1 MHADSKATFIHD
13 YKTIASKLGID
24 QTAAADGNALLRSV
38 RNGIEAC
45 PSWALILDNADNL
58 ELFGVGSSSNEAS
71 NSLYEYVPNGPTGT
85 VLWTSRDARIAGTLV
100 GSRRGIEVTSM
111 GCDEAL
117 RLLEAVRDKE
127 AAEELEE
134 VETLLRELE
143 WFPLA
148 ISQAGAYMK
157 GMQMTASKYLSL
169 LRESK
174 RRWDILKVTEFDRHR
189 RPEMPNSVLDT
200 WTVSMERIQS
210 ENRMAYQV
218 LHIIAYLDN
227 QNLPRELLIKIS
239 QCSNED
245 TTRQLEELEVM
256 SAIRRLQEFSF
267 LKMRHIEDGDPSY
280 EMHKLVQEAARYRT
294 TMRSLQEAPIQ
305 ETLLQKEASDEVYY
319 TRLALQALSELFPA
333 SKPESWGR
341 CERYLAHVIGIGNW
355 AEASK
360 REVDTSELLKKA
372 SGYLYDRGRWREKEL
387 VDLRTLELRRKALG
401 EQHPQ
406 TLDSIVSLA
415 EAHHYQGQHEKAKAC
430 YKDAIELRRQ
440 TLGEKHP
447 DTIRAMAWLGNVY
460 QSHGQFKEAEDLY
473 KITLAL
479 QEEVLGEKHFDTIHS
494 LASTAAVY
502 HCQGYYAKAKPIK
515 MKSLALHLD
524 ILGEKHPLTLWAIGS
539 LAATCQ
545 RLGQHE
551 EAKDLYQQ
559 TLDFRRETLGENH
572 PDTLRSITQLG
583 AIYQDLGK
591 YKLAEDL
598 AREALELEQK
608 MLGETHPYT
617 LQSKHILAV
626 ALRSRGHWKD
636 ALALMQDCVD
646 GRCTVLG
653 EDHPFTQDSRRVL
666 EKWESSSGGLEAIG
680 QLLGIM
686 KERVWSK
693 LPDGGLR
700 RIRKFLRV
708 MKEMLWGR

>member
-45 PSWALILDNADNL
+45 PSWVLILDNVDNL
-58 ELFGVGSSSNEAS
+58 ELFGIGLSGDEAS
-71 NSLYEYVPNGPTGT
+71 NSLYEYVPNGSAGT
-85 VLWTSRDARIAGTLV
+85 VLWTSRDAHIAGTLV
-100 GSRRGIEVTSM
+100 GAKRGIEVTSM
-111 GCDEAL
+111 ERGEAIE
-117 RLLEAVRDKE
+117 LLEAMRDKK
-127 AAEELEE
+127 AAEELED
-134 VETLLRELE
+134 VKTLLEELE

-174 RRWDILKVTEFDRHR
+174 QRWNILKKTEFDQHR

-227 QNLPRELLIKIS
+227 QNLPYELLIKIS

-245 TTRQLEELEVM
+245 ANKQPEELEVL

-267 LKMRHIEDGDPSY
+267 LKMRHIDDGDPSY

-294 TMRSLQEAPIQ
+294 AMQGLQEAFTPGD
-305 ETLLQKEASDEVYY
+305 LMQKEASNEVYY
-319 TRLALQALSELFPA
+319 TKIALQALSELFPT
-333 SKPESWGR
+333 SEPESWER
-341 CERYLAHVIGIGNW
+341 CERYLAHAIGIGHW
-355 AEASK
+355 AEKSK

-415 EAHHYQGQHEKAKAC
+415 EAHHYQGQHEKAKDC
-430 YKDAIELRRQ
+430 YKEAIELRRE

-460 QSHGQFKEAEDLY
+460 QSHGQYKEAEALY
-473 KITLAL
+473 KTTLAL
-479 QEEVLGEKHFDTIHS
+479 QREVLGEKHIDTIHS

-502 HCQGYYAKAKPIK
+502 HYQGFYDKAKPIK
-515 MKSLALHLD
+515 METLALQREV
-524 ILGEKHPLTLWAIGS
+524 LGKKHPLTLWNIGS

-545 RLGQHE
+545 GLGQYE

-559 TLDFRRETLGENH
+559 TLDLRRETLGKNH

-583 AIYQDLGK
+583 AIYHDLGK

-598 AREALELEQK
+598 ARQALKLEQK
-608 MLGETHPYT
+608 ILGEEHPYT
-617 LQSKHILAV
+617 LQSKHNLAV
-626 ALRSRGHWKD
+626 ALRSRGYWSE
-636 ALALMQDCVD
+636 ALVSMQECVK
-646 GRCTVLG
+646 GRNDVLG
-653 EDHPFTQDSRRVL
+653 QDHPFTQNSKRVL
-666 EKWESSSGGLEAIG
+666 EKWESSSGGIEAIG
-680 QLLGIM
+680 QLLGIL
-686 KERVWSK
+686 KEGLWGNLPGEGFGRV
-693 LPDGGLR
+693 GE
-700 RIRKFLRV
+700 FLRV
-708 MKEMLWGR
+708 ANGLLWGK